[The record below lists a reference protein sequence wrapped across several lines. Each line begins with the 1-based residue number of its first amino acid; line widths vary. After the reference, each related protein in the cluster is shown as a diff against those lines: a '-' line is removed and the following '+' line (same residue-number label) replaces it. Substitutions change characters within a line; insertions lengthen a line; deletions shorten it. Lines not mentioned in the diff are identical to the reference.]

1 MSNKVIKQATSAEIV
16 PLAAKTDSD
25 AVISLIDKFMSHPD
39 VQVEKLEQLFE
50 LHRRVK
56 DDSNRTVF
64 ASALAAAQAQ
74 MQPVCKDSDNPATRS
89 KYASYDALD
98 RAIRPI
104 YTAHGF
110 AISFN
115 TATSQL
121 ENHVEVIAY
130 LTHAS
135 GYERTYRIDLPCD
148 GKGARGNDVMTKT
161 HALGS
166 AVTYGKRYLL
176 SSIFNVATTDRKFSR
191 DDDGNAAGGSD
202 RLINSE
208 ELIELNR
215 LIEKCKP
222 IPEQFKEYLSSRMG
236 VEELTELTSLQCK
249 QVQADLKA
257 RISKKEAEKK
267 GVPVNA

>member
-1 MSNKVIKQATSAEIV
+1 MSKTKQIETQSAEIV

-25 AVISLIDKFMSHPD
+25 AVISLIDKFMANSD

-56 DDSNRTVF
+56 EEGNRTVF
-64 ASALAAAQAQ
+64 AQSLAQCQAE
-74 MQPVCKDSDNPATRS
+74 MEPIAKDSNNPATRS
-89 KYASYDALD
+89 RYASLDALD

-104 YTAHGF
+104 YTKYGF

-115 TATSQL
+115 TAASQI

-130 LTHAS
+130 LLHSS
-135 GYERTYRIDLPCD
+135 GFERTFRVDIPAD

-166 AVTYGKRYLL
+166 AITYGRRYLL
-176 SSIFNVATTDRKFSR
+176 GSMFNLQTTDKVFR

-202 RLINSE
+202 GLITSD
-208 ELIELNR
+208 ELIELQS
-215 LIEKCKP
+215 LIKKGVTD
-222 IPEQFKEYLSSRMG
+222 QDAFKKYLAQTFK
-236 VEELTELTSLQCK
+236 VDELPELTSLQAK
-249 QVQADLKA
+249 KLKDA
-257 RISKKEAEKK
+257 LKDKIAKKAKEVAH
-267 GVPVNA
+267 A

>member
-1 MSNKVIKQATSAEIV
+1 MSKTKQIEPTQSAEIV

-25 AVISLIDKFMSHPD
+25 AVISLIDKFMLNPD

-56 DDSNRTVF
+56 EEGNRTVF
-64 ASALAAAQAQ
+64 ASALASAQAQ
-74 MQPVCKDSDNPATRS
+74 MQPVCKDADNPATRS
-89 KYASYDALD
+89 RYASYDALD

-104 YTAHGF
+104 YTRHGF

-115 TATSQL
+115 TATSTL

-130 LTHAS
+130 LTHSS

-176 SSIFNVATTDRKFSR
+176 SSIFNVATTDRQFSR

-202 RLINSE
+202 VLITSE
-208 ELIELNR
+208 ELIDLQALIDKGVTDQAAFKKYLTQTYKIDEL
-215 LIEKCKP
+215 P
-222 IPEQFKEYLSSRMG
+222 
-236 VEELTELTSLQCK
+236 ELTSLQAK
-249 QVQADLKA
+249 KLRDALNDKIA
-257 RISKKEAEKK
+257 KKKKEVAH
-267 GVPVNA
+267 A